1 MTIATPPPARHDA
14 TERPTSATNPNRLL
28 LLGALA
34 GAAAVLLLVLAV
46 LIGYWLGRSSQ
57 PSVDTAATQPA
68 DTAATRAESTFLPPV
83 ITEPLA
89 EPVTAANTDPLSTD
103 PLSSDPLVTASLPAD
118 PALAAEEVDR
128 HSDEQQRLANQK
140 QTLNQQV
147 GDSNQLIELKAEQIR
162 LLEAELAKQ
171 P

>member
-14 TERPTSATNPNRLL
+14 TDRPTSATNPNRLL

-68 DTAATRAESTFLPPV
+68 GTAATRAESTFLPPV

-89 EPVTAANTDPLSTD
+89 EPVTAANTDPLS
-103 PLSSDPLVTASLPAD
+103 SDPLVTAPLPAD